1 MSKNTA
7 KRFPELASDAAAEA
21 FVAEADL
28 TDFDWSDM
36 KGVRFEFAA
45 KDARINMRL
54 PADLLAAVK
63 RRAEQEWIPY
73 QRFIRRA
80 LEGAVGKVG

>member
-1 MSKNTA
+1 MSKSKA
-7 KRFPELASDAAAEA
+7 KPFPDLASDVAAEA
-21 FVAEADL
+21 FIAEADL
-28 TDFDWSDM
+28 SDYDWSDM
-36 KGVRFEFAA
+36 KRVRFEFAS

-63 RRAEQEWIPY
+63 ERAARERMPY

-80 LEGAVGKVG
+80 LEGAVAK

>member
-1 MSKNTA
+1 MSKSKA
-7 KRFPELASDAAAEA
+7 KPFPELASDAAAEA

-28 TDFDWSDM
+28 SEYDWSDM
-36 KGVRFEFAA
+36 KRIRFEFAA

-63 RRAEQEWIPY
+63 ERAARERMPY

-80 LEGAVGKVG
+80 LEGAVGK

>member
-1 MSKNTA
+1 MTGITGKP
-7 KRFPELASDAAAEA
+7 FPQLESDEAAEK
-21 FVAEADL
+21 FVDEADL
-28 TDFDWSDM
+28 SEFDWSGM
-36 KGVRFEFAA
+36 KRVRFEFAA

-63 RRAEQEWIPY
+63 DRAARESIPY

-80 LEGAVGKVG
+80 LEGAIAK

>member
-1 MSKNTA
+1 MTKKKT
-7 KRFPELASDAAAEA
+7 KPFPELASDAAAEA

-28 TDFDWSDM
+28 TEFDWSDM
-36 KGVRFEFAA
+36 KPVRFEFAA

-54 PADLLAAVK
+54 PANLLAAVK
-63 RRAEQEWIPY
+63 QRAAREHMPY

-80 LEGAVGKVG
+80 LEGAVGKV

>member
-1 MSKNTA
+1 MSKSKTEA
-7 KRFPELASDAAAEA
+7 FPELSSDEAAEA
-21 FVAEADL
+21 LVAEADL
-28 TDFDWSDM
+28 TGYDWSDM
-36 KGVRFEFAA
+36 KSVRFEFAA

-63 RRAEQEWIPY
+63 DKATRERMPY

-80 LEGAVGKVG
+80 LESAVAK

>member
-1 MSKNTA
+1 MSKNKA
-7 KRFPELASDAAAEA
+7 KPFPELATDADAEA
-21 FVAEADL
+21 FVAETDL
-28 TDFDWSDM
+28 TEFDWSDM
-36 KGVRFEFAA
+36 KPVRFEFAA

-63 RRAEQEWIPY
+63 ERATRERMPY

-80 LEGAVGKVG
+80 LEGAVAK

>member
-1 MSKNTA
+1 MSKSKA
-7 KRFPELASDAAAEA
+7 DPFPELVSDVAAEA

-28 TDFDWSDM
+28 TDYDWSDM
-36 KGVRFEFAA
+36 KSVRFEFAA

-63 RRAEQEWIPY
+63 ERATREHMPY

-80 LEGAVGKVG
+80 LEGAVAK

>member
-1 MSKNTA
+1 MSKGKA
-7 KRFPELASDAAAEA
+7 KPFPEFASDEAAER

-28 TDFDWSDM
+28 TDYDWSDM
-36 KGVRFEFAA
+36 KPVRFEFAA

-63 RRAEQEWIPY
+63 ARAAREHMPY

-80 LEGAVGKVG
+80 LEGAVAK

>member
-1 MSKNTA
+1 MSKSKA
-7 KRFPELASDAAAEA
+7 DPFPHLGSDEAAET

-28 TDFDWSDM
+28 TDYDWSDM
-36 KGVRFEFAA
+36 KSVRFEFAA

-63 RRAEQEWIPY
+63 ERATRERMPY

-80 LEGAVGKVG
+80 LEGAVAK

>member
-1 MSKNTA
+1 MSKDRSKPIPN
-7 KRFPELASDAAAEA
+7 FASDEAAEK

-28 TDFDWSDM
+28 TEYDWSDM
-36 KGVRFEFAA
+36 KPVRFEFAA

-63 RRAEQEWIPY
+63 ACAAREHMPY

-80 LEGAVGKVG
+80 IEGAVAK

>member
-1 MSKNTA
+1 MSKD
-7 KRFPELASDAAAEA
+7 KLKPFPKFDTDEAAEA
-21 FVAEADL
+21 FVATADL
-28 TDFDWSDM
+28 TEYDWSDM
-36 KGVRFEFAA
+36 KPVRFEFAA

-63 RRAEQEWIPY
+63 ARAAREHMPY

-80 LEGAVGKVG
+80 LEGAVGKAG

>member
-1 MSKNTA
+1 MRKNKA
-7 KRFPELASDAAAEA
+7 KPFPDLANDAEAEA
-21 FVAEADL
+21 FVAQADL
-28 TDFDWSDM
+28 TEYDWSDM
-36 KGVRFEFAA
+36 KPVRFEFSA

-63 RRAEQEWIPY
+63 EQATREQMPY

-80 LEGAVGKVG
+80 LESAVTQ

>member
-1 MSKNTA
+1 MNKG
-7 KRFPELASDAAAEA
+7 KLKPFPEFPSDAAAEA

-28 TDFDWSDM
+28 TEFDWSDM
-36 KGVRFEFAA
+36 KPVRFEFAA

-63 RRAEQEWIPY
+63 QRAALERMPY
-73 QRFIRRA
+73 QRFIRHA
-80 LEGAVGKVG
+80 LEGAVGKR

>member
-1 MSKNTA
+1 MSTKKTDS
-7 KRFPELASDAAAEA
+7 FPELASDAAAEA

-28 TDFDWSDM
+28 TEYDWSDM
-36 KGVRFEFAA
+36 KPVRFEFAA
-45 KDARINMRL
+45 KDARVNMRL

-63 RRAEQEWIPY
+63 ERATRERMPY

-80 LEGAVGKVG
+80 LESAVTK

>member
-1 MSKNTA
+1 MSKSKTD
-7 KRFPELASDAAAEA
+7 RFPELASDEAAET

-28 TDFDWSDM
+28 TDYDWSDM
-36 KGVRFEFAA
+36 KPVRYEFAA

-63 RRAEQEWIPY
+63 ERATREHMPY

-80 LEGAVGKVG
+80 LEGAVAK

>member
-1 MSKNTA
+1 MSKT
-7 KRFPELASDAAAEA
+7 KPFPKFGSDAEAER

-28 TDFDWSDM
+28 TDYDWSDM
-36 KGVRFEFAA
+36 KPVRFEFAA

-54 PADLLAAVK
+54 PVDLLAAVK
-63 RRAEQEWIPY
+63 ARAAQERMPY

-80 LEGAVGKVG
+80 LEGAVGKG

>member
-1 MSKNTA
+1 MSKSKTD
-7 KRFPELASDAAAEA
+7 RFPELASDEAAEA

-36 KGVRFEFAA
+36 KPVRFEFAA

-63 RRAEQEWIPY
+63 ERATRERMPY

-80 LEGAVGKVG
+80 LEGAVAK

>member
-1 MSKNTA
+1 MTERKA
-7 KRFPELASDAAAEA
+7 RPFPDLTSDAAAEA
-21 FVAEADL
+21 FVSQADL
-28 TDFDWSDM
+28 TDYDWSDM
-36 KGVRFEFAA
+36 KSVRFEFAA

-63 RRAEQEWIPY
+63 ERATREQMPY

-80 LEGAVGKVG
+80 LEGAVAK

>member
-1 MSKNTA
+1 MSKSKA
-7 KRFPELASDAAAEA
+7 EPFPELSSDAAAER
-21 FVAEADL
+21 FVAGADL
-28 TDFDWSDM
+28 TDYDWSDM
-36 KGVRFEFAA
+36 KSVRFEFAA

-63 RRAEQEWIPY
+63 ERATRERMPY

-80 LEGAVGKVG
+80 LEGAVAK